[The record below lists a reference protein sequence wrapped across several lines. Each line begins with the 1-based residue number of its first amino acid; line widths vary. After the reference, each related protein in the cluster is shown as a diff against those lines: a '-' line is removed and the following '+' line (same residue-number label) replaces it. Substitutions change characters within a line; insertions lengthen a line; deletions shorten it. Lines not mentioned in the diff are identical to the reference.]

1 SFIVHIHSF
10 YGWLARWLTV
20 LTLLRRSRGRKSS
33 QPRISTQFFDLG
45 AGAVKNGGMSLE
57 PRSSLQS
64 CRHLRIIRDKEAYV
78 ALVADPGRIFSE
90 ALI

>member
-1 SFIVHIHSF
+1 
-10 YGWLARWLTV
+10 
-20 LTLLRRSRGRKSS
+20 
-33 QPRISTQFFDLG
+33 
-45 AGAVKNGGMSLE
+45 MSLE

-64 CRHLRIIRDKEAYV
+64 CRHLRIIRYV

>member
-1 SFIVHIHSF
+1 
-10 YGWLARWLTV
+10 
-20 LTLLRRSRGRKSS
+20 
-33 QPRISTQFFDLG
+33 
-45 AGAVKNGGMSLE
+45 MSLE

-64 CRHLRIIRDKEAYV
+64 RRHLRIIRDKEAYV